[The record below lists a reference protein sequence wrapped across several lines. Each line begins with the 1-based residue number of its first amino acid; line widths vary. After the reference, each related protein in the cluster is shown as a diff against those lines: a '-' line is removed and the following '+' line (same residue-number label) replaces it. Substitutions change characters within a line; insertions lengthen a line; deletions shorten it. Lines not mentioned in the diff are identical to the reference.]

1 MPPHSRGVFGYI
13 FGTLRNKTSVLYSDE
28 AFPNDDFQFM
38 GTDQIVVPLVGASF
52 IGGQLGQDDGFLPP
66 GVLGVHTYD
75 QQNHV
80 PPDTI
85 DIPLSHALF
94 RRPQYG
100 IRSTR
105 QHNGLFRTL
114 LRRQWV

>member
-1 MPPHSRGVFGYI
+1 MKPSLMTV
-13 FGTLRNKTSVLYSDE
+13 
-28 AFPNDDFQFM
+28 FQFM
-38 GTDQIVVPLVGASF
+38 GIGQIVVPLVGVGF

-80 PPDTI
+80 SPDTI

-94 RRPQYG
+94 CRPQHG
-100 IRSTR
+100 IRSPR
-105 QHNGLFRTL
+105 QHNGLSRTL